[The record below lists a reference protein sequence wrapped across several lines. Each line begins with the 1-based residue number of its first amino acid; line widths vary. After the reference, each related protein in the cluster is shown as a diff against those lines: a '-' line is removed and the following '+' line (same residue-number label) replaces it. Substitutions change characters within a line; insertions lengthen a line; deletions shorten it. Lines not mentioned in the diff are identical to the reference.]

1 MAAGNVEDRLQT
13 MRRELERLQRDV
25 VFFEREL
32 QREQNSN
39 QRVVILEQIRNVKA
53 RILQVIQEERLLIEE
68 ENRNMERALEI
79 LQRRNQN

>member
-53 RILQVIQEERLLIEE
+53 RILQVIEEERLLIEE